1 MAQPGLTAPVVAVV
15 AAKGGVG
22 KTTVAASLC
31 SSLAAS
37 GLKVLAIDLD
47 PQNALRFHLVADLAG
62 CEAGLASALLHQT
75 PWTEVMRTGRGGVV
89 LLPFGSIDDEIQ
101 FDIERYLAQ
110 QPDWLRQT
118 INGFALPPDTVVV
131 LDTPPGPSVYLQQA
145 LRVAHINVV
154 TLLPDAASFATMPI
168 IDRMIDKYCTA
179 RSDFVTTSYL
189 VNQLD
194 ASKRLARDVLQAL
207 RSAVGDRLL
216 GAVHLDQ
223 AVSEALASAV
233 PLASYAPHSQATHDF
248 DECARQLMHRL
259 GAARLLPGTASAAR
273 FTSSSEPFHRA

>member
-1 MAQPGLTAPVVAVV
+1 MAQQGLTVPVVAVV

-31 SSLAAS
+31 AALAAT
-37 GLKVLAIDLD
+37 GLRVLAIDLD
-47 PQNALRFHLVADLAG
+47 PQNALRLHLVADLAG

-75 PWTEVMRTGRGGVV
+75 PWPHVMRPGRSGVV

-101 FDIERYLAQ
+101 LDIERYLAQ

-118 INGFALPPDTVVV
+118 LDSFALPPDTLVV

-145 LRVAHINVV
+145 LRVSQLNVV
-154 TLLPDAASFATMPI
+154 TLLPDAASFATLPI
-168 IDRMIDKYCTA
+168 IDRMIGKYCGP
-179 RSDFVTTSYL
+179 REDFLATGYL
-189 VNQLD
+189 VNQFD

-207 RSAVGDRLL
+207 RDSLGERLL

-233 PLASYAPHSQATHDF
+233 PLKSYAPHAQATHDF
-248 DECARQLMHRL
+248 DHCAQQLMHRL
-259 GAARLLPGTASAAR
+259 GAATLLPGTASAAR
-273 FTSSSEPFHRA
+273 PTFPSEPSHRA